1 MPTLTY
7 DSRDYEMD
15 GAGVYYRE
23 AKESEGER
31 EFVVNFTIDVENL
44 NTKLLESFHDDHG
57 TEREYRADVGGISYK
72 GVFTKT
78 TVTNQEHTDPQTGE
92 SVQQLEVAL
101 IADADDVIV
110 GLL

>member
-44 NTKLLESFHDDHG
+44 NTTLLESFHMPHG
-57 TEREYRADVGGISYK
+57 SPRYYRADVGGISYTGTFDK
-72 GVFTKT
+72 A
-78 TVTNQEHTDPQTGE
+78 TVTNQEHTNPQTGE
-92 SVQQLEVAL
+92 SEQQLEVAL
-101 IADADDVIV
+101 VAAADEVDVR
-110 GLL
+110 LL